1 MRSASRP
8 MLAAFAVAILLCSV
22 RQSLSAAAATAPART
37 QATSTAKA
45 PAAKAPAARPASPA
59 KPSAKAPAKSASAA
73 KPSSALTTGDLQE
86 LMQASTDSSKSEE
99 VVRRL
104 RAYLAG
110 KPDSQYI
117 GLAHTLIVQAL
128 INGHAP
134 TTTVIAD
141 AERAIPFLPA
151 RPEMLAPFY
160 FIVANYLVVNGGP
173 YDTAL
178 RYANRA
184 VAETPEGDNYR
195 GLRSVARMVLGRA
208 QIESGQYAEAITQLE
223 LAAPDSPDSQK
234 VLHQLGRAYEKLGR
248 DQDAERAYLRSLG
261 VFASDD
267 SSAAAPLRAVYAKR
281 HGSLAGL
288 DASLAQVRRD
298 SRRSVA
304 LTAQRFEKPAPDWTL
319 PDLQGNP
326 VAFASFKGK
335 IVVLDFWGSWCGP
348 CRQEL
353 PMFDA
358 LYRRYRDNPK
368 VAFMSVNWERVA
380 SADLHVT
387 YAKRYMEENK
397 LSFPVVYDHDRAA
410 VEGYQLEAFPTVFLI
425 DRTGSIRYRNVGVTP
440 GIDSIIEAQIETLLE

>member
-1 MRSASRP
+1 
-8 MLAAFAVAILLCSV
+8 MLAAFAVAILLCST
-22 RQSLSAAAATAPART
+22 RQLVSAAAATAPARAST
-37 QATSTAKA
+37 TSSGAAKA
-45 PAAKAPAARPASPA
+45 PAAKRAASPA
-59 KPSAKAPAKSASAA
+59 RPSGSAKSPAKSPSAA
-73 KPSSALTTGDLQE
+73 KSSSELSMSDLQE

-110 KPDSQYI
+110 KPDSQYV

-134 TTTVIAD
+134 AATVIAD

-173 YDTAL
+173 FDTAL
-178 RYANRA
+178 LYANRA
-184 VAETPEGDNYR
+184 VAQTPEGENYR
-195 GLRSVARMVLGRA
+195 GLKSVARMVLGRA
-208 QIESGQYAEAITQLE
+208 QIENGQYAEAITQLE
-223 LAAPDSPDSQK
+223 LAVADSPDSQK
-234 VLHQLGRAYEKLGR
+234 VLHQLGRAYEKAGR

-261 VFASDD
+261 VFAAND
-267 SSAAAPLRAVYAKR
+267 SSAAAPLRTVYAKR

-288 DASLAQVRRD
+288 DASLAQMRRA
-298 SRRSVA
+298 SRQSVA

-319 PDLQGNP
+319 PDLEGNP

-353 PMFDA
+353 PMFEA

-368 VAFMSVNWERVA
+368 VAFMGVNWERVA

-425 DRTGSIRYRNVGVTP
+425 DRTGSIRYRNVGFTP
-440 GIDSIIEAQIETLLE
+440 GIDEIIEAQLESLLE